1 MWCKHPQIPFYAWM
15 YRNFN
20 ILQRILQSLSESVRV
35 VNDYADTV
43 FVWSTTTPTLC
54 LRSQW
59 LFQHACIHA
68 MSCMHT
74 CNVMHAYMYP
84 HSQRLRRHGVSV
96 VNVYV
101 ARNFRKWNQIKFF
114 VTLSLVFYFSK
125 VLKSTVCQSSQQ
137 LRGHTFFREYLRKNE
152 IFLRNRC
159 CLFICSKGGVK
170 SVKDFIWIISLLAT
184 FTH

>member
-1 MWCKHPQIPFYAWM
+1 MTTPIRCSCG
-15 YRNFN
+15 
-20 ILQRILQSLSESVRV
+20 QRLHRHCVCV
-35 VNDYADTV
+35 VNDYFSMHAYMQ
-43 FVWSTTTPTLC
+43 C
-54 LRSQW
+54 
-59 LFQHACIHA
+59 HACIHA

>member
-1 MWCKHPQIPFYAWM
+1 MWCKHPQIPFFAWM

-20 ILQRILQSLSESVRV
+20 ILQRILNPSKSFRKCPRSHWCVRV

-101 ARNFRKWNQIKFF
+101 ARNFRKWNQIKFV

-125 VLKSTVCQSSQQ
+125 VLKSTVFQSIVNNYADTRFFANIFAKTKFFCETVVAYSYAP
-137 LRGHTFFREYLRKNE
+137 RG
-152 IFLRNRC
+152 
-159 CLFICSKGGVK
+159 V
-170 SVKDFIWIISLLAT
+170 
-184 FTH
+184 